1 MGFKLSLTFDC
12 FTVSDMCYF
21 NIFLKSKETRHW
33 WSKMRPPITSTKATE
48 AMCLNEGPLI
58 FLQRGR
64 LVYRPEA
71 DVGGIDFLLA
81 PP

>member
-1 MGFKLSLTFDC
+1 MHS
-12 FTVSDMCYF
+12 
-21 NIFLKSKETRHW
+21 
-33 WSKMRPPITSTKATE
+33 PIMSTKATE
-48 AMCLNEGPLI
+48 AMRLNEGSLI

-81 PP
+81 SPKDITHKCQQNSGAFVSSAFVSFG